1 MSRQIAF
8 YFDFR
13 SPYSYLASTQLAPL
27 AARTGSDIAYTPIDV
42 LEVMKLVGNSP
53 TTIISAVKGKYAGAD
68 LRRWA
73 TRYGVPFGRNPG
85 FGAADAVGL
94 LAGAAAAAELG
105 EAPAYTT
112 AVFQAAWAGTAATAA
127 DEDLARVLADGG
139 VGQVAAI
146 LAGRE
151 AGRATV
157 AENVKAAAEAG
168 VFGAPSFITGG
179 ELFFGNDR
187 LDFLETALAA

>member
-1 MSRQIAF
+1 MSRPITF

-13 SPYSYLASTQLAPL
+13 SPYSYLASTQLPAL
-27 AARTGSDIAYTPIDV
+27 AARTGSEVTYTPIDV

-53 TTIISAVKGKYAGAD
+53 TTITSAVKGRYAGAD

-73 TRYGVPFGRNPG
+73 ARYGAPFGRNPNI
-85 FGAADAVGL
+85 GAADAVGL
-94 LAGAAAAAELG
+94 LAGAAAAAALG

-112 AVFQAAWAGTAATAA
+112 AVFTAAWAGTAPLAA
-127 DEDLARVLADGG
+127 DAELAVVLADGG
-139 VGQVAAI
+139 VKQVAAI

-157 AENVKAAAEAG
+157 AANVKAAAEAG

-187 LDFLETALAA
+187 LDFLAEALAA